1 MIRVAMARQTIQIGQ
16 IYCKSDDLSRRRWQ
30 VTQLFQ
36 HPDGIHAALVR
47 LDDPTRCITL
57 SADALSDRRLM
68 RRLPDA
74 PPPGQQDPAQ
84 PDTDWLPR
92 ATWAPAAAG
101 D

>member
-1 MIRVAMARQTIQIGQ
+1 MARQTLQIGQ

-68 RRLPDA
+68 RLLADA
-74 PPPGQQDPAQ
+74 RPPEPEPGPKAQ

-92 ATWAPAAAG
+92 ATWAPATAG
-101 D
+101 E

>member
-1 MIRVAMARQTIQIGQ
+1 MARQNIQIGQ

-30 VTQLFQ
+30 ITQLFQ
-36 HPDGIHAALVR
+36 HPDGIHALLVR
-47 LDDPTRCITL
+47 LDDHTRLITL

-68 RRLPDA
+68 RRLADVPPD
-74 PPPGQQDPAQ
+74 QQEPAQ
-84 PDTDWLPR
+84 ADSDWLPR

>member
-1 MIRVAMARQTIQIGQ
+1 MARQNIQIGQ

-30 VTQLFQ
+30 ITQLFQ
-36 HPDGIHAALVR
+36 HPDGVHAALVR

-68 RRLPDA
+68 RRLADA
-74 PPPGQQDPAQ
+74 APSEQQQ
-84 PDTDWLPR
+84 PQSDSDWLPR

-101 D
+101 E

>member
-16 IYCKSDDLSRRRWQ
+16 IFCKSDDLSRRRWQ

-68 RRLPDA
+68 RRLADA
-74 PPPGQQDPAQ
+74 PPPEQQEAQ

>member
-1 MIRVAMARQTIQIGQ
+1 MARQTLQIGQ

-68 RRLPDA
+68 RLLADA
-74 PPPGQQDPAQ
+74 RPPEPEQKAQ
-84 PDTDWLPR
+84 SDFDWLPR
-92 ATWAPAAAG
+92 ATWAPATAG
-101 D
+101 E